1 MGVLAALATALG
13 WAVSGTLIA
22 SKSGRVDFLSLAG
35 VRMFF
40 AGLFVTAA
48 LFALGGQGGLLRMD
62 LNDFVQLIGNGF
74 LSILIGE
81 PLYVL
86 AIALLGLTRA
96 FTSFIGLYSLAALI
110 LPALILGEPVSE
122 KTAVGAVMIVVGVYT
137 VAVYGRAGGA
147 TPARADLH
155 PDPAARD
162 AGAAALLPGSAPA
175 WPVGGLHSAPALFLG
190 STRARGGGAA
200 SPALFLGTDRSN
212 AGRTAAQRP
221 PIAGGSEA
229 DAASGPA
236 PATVRLPI
244 IGRPASRLLVGTLL
258 AMTAALCLAGSA
270 TWLKSAAADFEAS
283 TVAVLI
289 LCPAAL
295 ILATGAIVRP
305 GSALRRGAVSVGS
318 VSVIGLSGVISIG
331 IGSIFMVFALQ
342 EIGPGPASVIFATS
356 AIFALPLGAIVLHER
371 VTVWGALG
379 AALAVGGIALLA

>member
-221 PIAGGSEA
+221 PIAGGS
-229 DAASGPA
+229 GPA